1 MQHFKF
7 VNWWIRGFVFWC
19 HQQVHD
25 MESLQNNPLSYEFAY
40 YAVVILW
47 SGFISYSR
55 EAPFRNI
62 LESVDSVFIIETL
75 ETLEGNNEVFSD
87 SREEQQ
93 TKDQQ
98 KQQNEVK
105 IHMKSNFFKLK
116 FFIAKPRGC
125 LKNNYIGLNSIV
137 CRIWI

>member
-1 MQHFKF
+1 MK
-7 VNWWIRGFVFWC
+7 
-19 HQQVHD
+19 
-25 MESLQNNPLSYEFAY
+25 SLQNNPLSYEFAY

-47 SGFISYSR
+47 LGFISYSR

-75 ETLEGNNEVFSD
+75 ETLEGNNEAFSD

-98 KQQNEVK
+98 KQQNEGK
-105 IHMKSNFFKLK
+105 IHMKSNFLKLK
-116 FFIAKPRGC
+116 SPNLEGVSKIIILG
-125 LKNNYIGLNSIV
+125 
-137 CRIWI
+137 